1 MAPNPS
7 LYPNRVD
14 LDNCAK
20 EPIHNIGRTQAYGVL
35 IVCDPHTF
43 QIVQV
48 GENAEEIIGIGFE
61 ELLQK
66 KFPDLLQE
74 KDFKKFKHALHG
86 EDTSEALEVNING
99 RRINVSA
106 HFSEGSLIIDLEPLH
121 DVQDPFVFQRQLAS
135 ILNRFQAASSI
146 EDLSEIAVS
155 FTKEMYGYDRV
166 MIYRFDEQ
174 WNGEVIAEAREE
186 ELETWLGLHYPAT
199 DIPEQSRKL
208 FLKHRVRIISNVSY
222 EPVPITPEISPLT
235 NKPLDLSISAL
246 RAVSPI
252 HIEYLRNMEV
262 GASLSAAII
271 VKGKL
276 WGLIACHH
284 RTAKFLDFYQRE
296 SCRFLAQIFS
306 TELTLRETRET
317 LDRSEL
323 ADNIRRQLI
332 NQMNFHKDLIKALC
346 HDTVKFT
353 DLISCGGGAL
363 YIKGTWELLGQTP
376 TREQLQSLLF
386 NFIKKQPKSLFM
398 DRNLSALF
406 PEAKSYKE
414 AASGV
419 LSLKIAENKYFF
431 WFRPEEVQV
440 VNWGGNPEEKAFFNE
455 KEQRLSPRKSFEKW
469 SQELTGVSE
478 PWNVL
483 DRNIARAL
491 RENVSHFLLA
501 RQREEIEALN
511 EKLTAANQE
520 LELFSYGLS
529 HDLRAP
535 IRGMEGF
542 LTILEEDH
550 GEELSADGKQLL
562 RMARGLT
569 EKMNLLIDNILEYS
583 RLSHIH
589 GLDFQEINTTE
600 LIQEVLE
607 LFNIKSSYPNTTIKI
622 NKDLPKVKGDRR
634 MLFQLWANLLSNAY
648 KYSAE
653 NDAPVVEVGITDRKG
668 NNVFF
673 IRDNGIGIKPEYKE
687 KIFETF
693 IRAVGSRFKGSG
705 IGLAIVKKIVEKHG
719 GEVWVES
726 EPEKGSQ
733 FYFYLDPLNVKE
745 REQ

>member
-7 LYPNRVD
+7 PYPNRVD

-43 QIVQV
+43 QIVQA

-61 ELLQK
+61 ELLQEK
-66 KFPDLLQE
+66 ISDLLQE
-74 KDFKKFKHALHG
+74 NDFKKFKHALHR

-135 ILNRFQAASSI
+135 ILNRFQAASSV
-146 EDLSEIAVS
+146 ESLSKAAVS
-155 FTKEMYGYDRV
+155 FTKEMFGYDRV

-174 WNGEVIAEAREE
+174 WNGEVIAEAKEE
-186 ELETWLGLHYPAT
+186 ELEAWLGLHYPAT

-208 FLKHRVRIISNVSY
+208 FLKHRVRLISNVAY
-222 EPVPITPEISPLT
+222 APVAIIPEISPLM
-235 NKPLDLSISAL
+235 NKPLDLSRSAL

-252 HIEYLRNMEV
+252 HIEYLENMEV
-262 GASLSAAII
+262 GASLSAAIV

-284 RTAKFLDFYQRE
+284 RTAKFLDYYQRE
-296 SCRFLAQIFS
+296 SCRFLAQMFS
-306 TELTLRETRET
+306 TEITLRETSET
-317 LDRSEL
+317 LNRSEL
-323 ADNIRRQLI
+323 SDNIRRQLV
-332 NQMNFHKDLIKALC
+332 NQMNYHKDLVKALC

-353 DLISCGGGAL
+353 DLIPCGGGAL

-386 NFIKKQPKSLFM
+386 NFIKKQPESLFM

-414 AASGV
+414 VASGV

-478 PWNVL
+478 PWKVL

-511 EKLTAANQE
+511 DKLKTANQE

-535 IRGMEGF
+535 IRGIEGF
-542 LTILEEDH
+542 LTILEEDY
-550 GEELSADGKQLL
+550 GKELTTEGRKMLH
-562 RMARGLT
+562 MTRGLT

-583 RLSHIH
+583 RLGHVH
-589 GLDFQEINTTE
+589 GLEFRDIDTALMIE
-600 LIQEVLE
+600 EVLQ
-607 LFNIKSSYPNTTIKI
+607 LFNIKATYPNTKMKI
-622 NKDLPKVKGDRR
+622 SEDLPHIRGDRR
-634 MLFQLWANLLSNAY
+634 MIFQVWANLLSNAC

-653 NDAPVVEVGITDRKG
+653 NNAPLVEVGVINREGRD
-668 NNVFF
+668 VFF
-673 IRDNGIGIKPEYKE
+673 VKDNGIGIKPEFKE
-687 KIFETF
+687 KIFDTF
-693 IRAVGSRFKGSG
+693 TRAVGSRFKGSG

-726 EPEKGSQ
+726 EPEVGSQ